1 MASMLD
7 DLSLLT
13 TLHRQVVEESGRTD
27 LLELTDEL
35 ERRCRSEDPQSPA
48 GLVGGLDPDTT
59 ERIARLLTVRLHL
72 TNLAEERQRARSLRS
87 EDGEYGGGADTGD
100 IIPAV
105 RAAGADAR
113 RRIERMR
120 IHPVLTAHPTEARR
134 RAVASSLRRIAA
146 HLDIHDDPGSGPSER
161 AQARRRMLEDIDI
174 LQRTSTLRITRPTP
188 ADEVKTVL
196 TVFRQSLI
204 QAVPRFQ
211 RAVEAAL
218 ADDDPGRAPLPP
230 IVRFGSWVGGD
241 RDGNPFVT
249 AEVTRETV
257 ATHADQ
263 ALLVLHDAVD
273 RVARMITVDEESTPP
288 TAGLRDALANDAAA
302 HPRLLAEITKDS
314 PREPHRQKLLVV
326 AARLEATRQE
336 RAGVAYSGPDEALED
351 LVLVQESLVAAGDA
365 RAAHGEL
372 QDVVWL
378 LRTFGFHL
386 AELEVRQH
394 SAVHRAAL
402 TELIGLLPSGPGGA
416 DGSDGADRPG
426 DPAAAA
432 ADPAYLDRLAV
443 DGWPELT
450 GAISPTTREVLDTL
464 RVMAWLQQRW
474 GRRCCGRYIV
484 SFSQGATDLVAV
496 RALARLA
503 VGTRPLALDVVPL
516 FETGADLDAA
526 DTTLEEWMGLTST
539 TSWLTGVD
547 REVEV
552 MLGYSD
558 SAKDVGPASATLAL
572 HRAQQALVEW
582 AERHEVTLTLFHG
595 RGGSLGRGG
604 GPLHRAIAA
613 QPSGSVDGRFK
624 VTEQGEVIFAR
635 YADIRIAEQHLER
648 VASAVLLT
656 DSPAHAAARE
666 SARQRYT
673 AVADVVD
680 EASRR
685 AFRALV
691 EQPGFADFFAM
702 SSPLDLLADLRLGSR
717 PSRRSG
723 AETGRNLGDL
733 RAIPWVFAW
742 SMTRVNLPGWYGLGS
757 GLEALDDV
765 ELAREAYREWPVFAA
780 LVDVAEMSLAK
791 TDDRL
796 AERFLAL
803 GGRPDL
809 AERVLDELARTRREV
824 LSLLE
829 QDEMLARKPHL
840 HTAVRLRRPF
850 VDMLSHLQ
858 LRGLSEARA
867 HGDEGAAGWKR
878 PLLLTINGLAAGLQ
892 NTG

>member
-13 TLHRQVVEESGRTD
+13 SLHRQVVEESGRSD
-27 LLELTDEL
+27 LLEITDAL
-35 ERRCRSEDPQSPA
+35 EARCRSDDPDAPLEIVDA
-48 GLVGGLDPDTT
+48 LDPETA
-59 ERIARLLTVRLHL
+59 ERIARLLTVHLHL
-72 TNLAEERQRARSLRS
+72 TNLAEERHRARSVRR
-87 EDGEYGGGADTGD
+87 EDGEFGGSAETGD
-100 IIPAV
+100 IGPAV
-105 RAAGADAR
+105 AAAGADVRA
-113 RRIERMR
+113 RIEAMR

-134 RAVASSLRRIAA
+134 RAVASALRRIAA
-146 HLDIHDDPGSGPSER
+146 HLDVHDDPESGPSER
-161 AQARRRMLEDIDI
+161 AESRRRMLDDIDI

-196 TVFRQSLI
+196 TVFSQSLVH
-204 QAVPRFQ
+204 AVPQFQ

-218 ADDDPGRAPLPP
+218 GDDVSDAVPLPP
-230 IVRFGSWVGGD
+230 VVRFGSWVGGD

-257 ATHADQ
+257 AAHADQ
-263 ALLVLHDAVD
+263 ALQILHEAVD

-288 TAGLRDALANDAAA
+288 TALLRDALANDAAS
-302 HPRLLAEITKDS
+302 HPRLLAEISKDS

-326 AARLEATRQE
+326 AARLDATRREQ
-336 RAGVAYSGPDEALED
+336 AGLAYSGPDEALED

-372 QDVVWL
+372 QDVVWM

-402 TELIGLLPSGPGGA
+402 TELIGLLPMGA
-416 DGSDGADRPG
+416 G
-426 DPAAAA
+426 DDDHAGNPASAA
-432 ADPAYLDRLAV
+432 ADPTYLDHLAV
-443 DGWPELT
+443 HGWPELT
-450 GAISPTTREVLDTL
+450 GAASPSTREVLDTL

-474 GRRCCGRYIV
+474 GLRCCGRYIV
-484 SFSQGATDLVAV
+484 SFSQSATDLVAV

-503 VGTRPLALDVVPL
+503 VGSRPLALDVVPL

-526 DTTLEEWMGLTST
+526 DATLEQWMGLAST
-539 TSWLTGVD
+539 TSWLAGVD

-582 AERHEVTLTLFHG
+582 AARHDVTLTLFHG

-666 SARQRYT
+666 SARERYT

-685 AFRALV
+685 SFRALV

-723 AETGRNLGDL
+723 SETGRNLEDL

-757 GLEALDDV
+757 GLEALGDGA
-765 ELAREAYREWPVFAA
+765 LAREAYREWPVFAA

-824 LSLLE
+824 LSLLQ
-829 QDEMLARKPHL
+829 QDEMLERKPHL

-858 LRGLSEARA
+858 LRGLSEVRA
-867 HGDEGAAGWKR
+867 HGEEEAAGWKR